1 MKPKA
6 DVKDTANALRD
17 LKNWVAEYA
26 REFNLDNKAKKVLE
40 KKIEEV
46 AKKLADVTCK

>member
-6 DVKDTANALRD
+6 DVKETADALRD

-26 REFNLDNKAKKVLE
+26 REFDLDAKAKKVLE

-46 AKKLADVTCK
+46 AQKLARIECK